1 MQVCS
6 FRNQDL
12 IPHLQIAPTPN
23 SQETRPVIY
32 KSCDCWFPENS
43 NYHTDKMSANR
54 RRNQFLDAGDSDDD
68 SIGAEYGSDDE
79 GFVKGTGKRRKLEIS
94 DSEASDLEDDYN
106 NKNAEGNSVAN
117 LQEQPLQ
124 EGKRRELETPD
135 SDASDL
141 EDDNDAK
148 GNSVANPQEQR
159 PQDDESKSD
168 TTTTKKPKKTSSS
181 SKEISLPSQVKP
193 ITKKNLVSTQSAI
206 KKSGVVYL
214 SRIPPFMKPAK
225 VRSLLEPY
233 GKINRM
239 FLAPE
244 DPTAHARRVRAG
256 GNKKKSYTEGW
267 VEFVN
272 KKDAK
277 KVCELL
283 NATTIGG
290 KKGGYYRDDIW
301 NLLYLKGFKWHNLTE
316 QIAAETAERQSRLR
330 AEISKSTK
338 ENQEFVR
345 NLERAK
351 VQDGRAAKNEI
362 KKKRK
367 QGLDEA
373 GETETA
379 AGGEDAAEGG
389 KNRRSTFK
397 QVPLAKK
404 RKVDDGEMPEL
415 KRVSSKVL
423 G

>member
-1 MQVCS
+1 MG
-6 FRNQDL
+6 
-12 IPHLQIAPTPN
+12 
-23 SQETRPVIY
+23 
-32 KSCDCWFPENS
+32 
-43 NYHTDKMSANR
+43 ANE

-68 SIGAEYGSDDE
+68 STGGEYGTEDE

-94 DSEASDLEDDYN
+94 DSDESDLESDYYNKDDA
-106 NKNAEGNSVAN
+106 KSDAGAN
-117 LQEQPLQ
+117 LQEPQAN
-124 EGKRRELETPD
+124 E
-135 SDASDL
+135 
-141 EDDNDAK
+141 AK
-148 GNSVANPQEQR
+148 EI
-159 PQDDESKSD
+159 
-168 TTTTKKPKKTSSS
+168 TTKNPEKTSSS

-367 QGLDEA
+367 QGPDEA

-404 RKVDDGEMPEL
+404 RKVDDGETPEL
-415 KRVSSKVL
+415 MKRVSGKVL